1 MTRAVRQRWE
11 TEDGRRLVATVL
23 KRLEAGESLV
33 GLGLGQTAS
42 GLTDLRGLTLPE
54 ASTVGIVRAAGVTF
68 AEQVGLIKLES
79 VHLAAIDFSD
89 ARLDGLM
96 LFHSTIEDCVFDGAE
111 WNEGRLFSSR
121 VERSSFRNSKL
132 FRLGIGPEESPSRSV
147 MRDVVFEKT
156 DLRSFAPWGL
166 FERCRFDH
174 VRMKGVFLDG
184 ARFRDC
190 VFRGRLQDNVFA
202 AQPRGKPEFER
213 NDMDGCDFSEAELI
227 HVAFND
233 LAMRNVMWPRS
244 ERQTLFDHYPCVLR
258 KTVDHLQDDAR
269 PGLPGAQGVFEL
281 YLEWM
286 HPDRREGVVHEQ
298 ELGGFAREILSVM
311 RRFQDECHQAHDSR

>member
-1 MTRAVRQRWE
+1 MLISAMTRAVRQRWE

-23 KRLEAGESLV
+23 ERLEAGESLV

-42 GLTDLRGLTLPE
+42 GLLDLRGFTLPE

-68 AEQVGLIKLES
+68 ADQVGRIKLES

-89 ARLDGLM
+89 ARLDGLT
-96 LFHSTIEDCVFDGAE
+96 LTDSTIEDCVFDEPSGMRDACSA
-111 WNEGRLFSSR
+111 RASSAR
-121 VERSSFRNSKL
+121 AFATASSSG
-132 FRLGIGPEESPSRSV
+132 LGIGPEESPSRSV
-147 MRDVVFEKT
+147 MRDVAFEKT

-213 NDMDGCDFSEAELI
+213 NDMDGCDFGEAELI
-227 HVAFND
+227 DVAFNE
-233 LAMRNVMWPRS
+233 LAMRNVIWPRS
-244 ERQTLFDHYPCVLR
+244 ERQVALR
-258 KTVDHLQDDAR
+258 
-269 PGLPGAQGVFEL
+269 PLPVRAAQ
-281 YLEWM
+281 
-286 HPDRREGVVHEQ
+286 DRRPSSRRRPSGRTQVPNSSSSGCIPTAGRASYTSRNSEA
-298 ELGGFAREILSVM
+298 LPARS
-311 RRFQDECHQAHDSR
+311 CP